1 MADSSAA
8 SASTRLLSD
17 SPCVGICQLGDD
29 DRCTGCRRSRAEL
42 AGWAGF
48 TPEQR
53 DAINRANLPTAA
65 AAVRAKLLGD
75 ATPPAASED

>member
-8 SASTRLLSD
+8 SASAPLLSD

-29 DRCTGCRRSRAEL
+29 GRCTGCRRSREEL

-48 TPEQR
+48 TPQQR
-53 DAINRANLPTAA
+53 DAINRANLPMAA
-65 AAVRAKLLGD
+65 APVRAKLLGE
-75 ATPPAASED
+75 ANTPVSGGD